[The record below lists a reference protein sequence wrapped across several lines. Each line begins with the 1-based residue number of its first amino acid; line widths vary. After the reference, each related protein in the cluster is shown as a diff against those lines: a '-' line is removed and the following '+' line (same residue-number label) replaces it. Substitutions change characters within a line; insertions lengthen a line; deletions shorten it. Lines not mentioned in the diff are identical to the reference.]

1 MTYRL
6 MGMAVGMVLASLAQ
20 AQEWIPFG
28 EGHRFEALERQYQ
41 ARSLIPWREVHA
53 DPSRYQGMVLTLQ
66 GTLRGR
72 VSSSRRTLL
81 IFQLEEGSTL
91 QLTLEGGDLPA
102 GVGATLRLLVR
113 IEAGGAP
120 SLLAATYDT
129 GRGTTSSRLPEAK
142 KEEPPLPEEEARKA
156 LSPDLGERLAQAIRP
171 KVTQSTSEPSA
182 SPPPRSSSP
191 SRGHIPLGGAFPSR
205 DELAQVLQVVRSF
218 NPRLPEDTAR
228 QISASLLRWSQAF
241 GLRWQFLAALVAAES
256 NFNPNATSPKGAM
269 GLGQLMPGTAAGLG
283 VSDAY
288 DIDQNLYGAARY
300 IRAQLDR
307 YADRPP
313 HEQFALALAAYNAGP
328 GAVARHGGIPPYEET
343 VNYIRRVA
351 QYYIR
356 LCRETGVPY

>member
-1 MTYRL
+1 MAHRL
-6 MGMAVGMVLASLAQ
+6 IGMAVGMWLASLAQ

-41 ARSLIPWREVHA
+41 ARSLISWREVHA

-72 VSSSRRTLL
+72 VSSSQRTLL

-129 GRGTTSSRLPEAK
+129 GRGAPSSGPPEAK
-142 KEEPPLPEEEARKA
+142 KEESPLPEEEARKA

-171 KVTQSTSEPSA
+171 KVAQSTKPSA
-182 SPPPRSSSP
+182 SPPPRSPSP
-191 SRGHIPLGGAFPSR
+191 SRGNAPLGGAFPSR

-218 NPRLPEDTAR
+218 NPRLPGDTAR
-228 QISASLLRWSQAF
+228 QIAASLLRWSQAF

-256 NFNPNATSPKGAM
+256 NFNPNATSTKGAM